1 MKQISDEIRI
11 AIFNQSIGCEVVL
24 IPWSAKYNPK
34 ATLAPDL
41 KFGVITNADVNGNYS
56 IKTIEG
62 NTTFNAKSL
71 ILLKKK
77 LLNVTTEDCLS
88 LANIIYA
95 QYYDEN
101 TSQAIRE
108 NDAEII
114 KGNIATMFKHSRW
127 SFSAEMSFHI
137 LQYLQSKNY
146 ALPYLNYT
154 IQDLIELGI
163 YM

>member
-24 IPWSAKYNPK
+24 IPWSRRYNPK

-41 KFGVITNADVNGNYS
+41 KMGVITSADINGNCS

-71 ILLKKK
+71 ILLKKN
-77 LLNVTTEDCLS
+77 LLNVSTEDCLS
-88 LANIIYA
+88 LTNIIYT

-101 TSQAIRE
+101 TTETVQK
-108 NDAEII
+108 NDADVI
-114 KGNIATMFKHSRW
+114 KSDIATMFKHSRW
-127 SFSAEMSFHI
+127 SFSAEMSFHV

-154 IQDLIELGI
+154 VQDLIELEI
-163 YM
+163 YI